1 MYLNLPNKRYLLLLL
16 SETFNV
22 QARQSMNTFRDSMLL
37 RGNVYTT
44 QDEGKVSIH
53 ISINTQIHIYIYR
66 DLHRYIYTYS
76 YMLPCV
82 C

>member
-16 SETFNV
+16 SETFSV
-22 QARQSMNTFRDSMLL
+22 QARQSMNTFGDSMLL

-53 ISINTQIHIYIYR
+53 ISINTQIHIYIYIYR
-66 DLHRYIYTYS
+66 DLHRYIYI
-76 YMLPCV
+76 
-82 C
+82 